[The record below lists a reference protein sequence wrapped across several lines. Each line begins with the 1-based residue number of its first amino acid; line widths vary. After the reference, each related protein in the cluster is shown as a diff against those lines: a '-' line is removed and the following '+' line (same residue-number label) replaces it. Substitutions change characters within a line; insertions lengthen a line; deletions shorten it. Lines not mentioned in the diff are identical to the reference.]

1 MRRRLLPLVLL
12 SCLSAAPAL
21 AQGRD
26 PAGAE
31 KLYDDGS
38 KLLAANDWAAACAKF
53 EQSFALDAAPGT
65 LLNLASC
72 AEHDAK
78 IALAWSRLK
87 DARSLNL
94 DTKSETRKKQI
105 ESFVS
110 AAIARLEPRLP
121 YLTVKLRAS
130 SGGVSVTR
138 DGQPTAVDVELPI
151 DPGKHVIEA
160 TGAGFKPLK
169 LEVVSVE
176 GARETITLE
185 LEPLPAGAPPV
196 DPKDPP
202 LNPPPVEPP
211 PPPPKESSGMSPL
224 RIGGIVVGAV
234 GVATLGATIATGV
247 MALGKQSDLNDLGC
261 TELDNGNLGC
271 SSNTADQA
279 TEISGDGATLALVST
294 VTTFVGAG
302 MVGAGVL
309 MFVLGDTG
317 STTNERAAPRILPAA
332 GPGHA
337 SLWLTGSF

>member
-1 MRRRLLPLVLL
+1 MRRPLL
-12 SCLSAAPAL
+12 SVFLLGCFSATPAF

-38 KLLAANDWAAACAKF
+38 KLLSANDWAGACAKF

-72 AEHDAK
+72 AEHDGK

-105 ESFVS
+105 ESFVN

-121 YLTVKLRAS
+121 YLTVKLKAS
-130 SGGVSVTR
+130 PAGVSVLR

-151 DPGKHVIEA
+151 DPGKHDIEA
-160 TGAGFKPLK
+160 SAPGYKTLTKA
-169 LEVVSVE
+169 VVSAE

-185 LEPLPAGAPPV
+185 LEPLPKGAPLLE
-196 DPKDPP
+196 PKGPPIERPAVPP
-202 LNPPPVEPP
+202 LPPAK
-211 PPPPKESSGMSPL
+211 KESAGMSPL
-224 RIGGIVVGAV
+224 RIGGIVVGGV
-234 GVATLGATIATGV
+234 GIATLGATIATGV
-247 MALGKQSDLNDLGC
+247 MALGKQGDLDDLGC
-261 TELDNGNLGC
+261 AELQNGNLGC
-271 SSNTADQA
+271 SPGTADQA
-279 TEISGDGATLALVST
+279 SEISGDGATLALVST
-294 VTTFVGAG
+294 VTTFVGAS

-309 MFVLGDTG
+309 MFVLGDSG
-317 STTNERAAPRILPAA
+317 PPSEKAGLKLRPAVT
-332 GPGHA
+332 PDHA
-337 SLWLTGSF
+337 SVWLTGSF

>member
-1 MRRRLLPLVLL
+1 MRLLPLVL
-12 SCLSAAPAL
+12 SACLVPLPAL

-38 KLLAANDWAAACAKF
+38 KLLAADDWAGACAKF

-72 AEHDAK
+72 AEHDGK

-105 ESFVS
+105 ESFVA

-121 YLTVKLRAS
+121 YLTVKLKATAP
-130 SGGVSVTR
+130 GVTVMR
-138 DGQPTAVDVELPI
+138 DGQPTAIDVELPI

-160 TGAGFKPLK
+160 TAEGMKPLK
-169 LEVVSVE
+169 REVVSVE

-185 LEPLPAGAPPV
+185 LEPAPKETPPIE
-196 DPKDPP
+196 PKQ
-202 LNPPPVEPP
+202 LPP
-211 PPPPKESSGMSPL
+211 PPPETKSPVVPEPSSGMSPL
-224 RIGGIVVGAV
+224 RIGGIVVGSV
-234 GVATLGATIATGV
+234 GIAALGVTIATGV
-247 MALGKQSDLNDLGC
+247 LALGKQGELDDLGC
-261 TELDNGNLGC
+261 RELEDGNLGC
-271 SSNTADQA
+271 SPATADKA
-279 TEISGDGATLALVST
+279 SKLSSSGSTLAIAST
-294 VTTFVGAG
+294 VTTFVGVG
-302 MVGAGVL
+302 LVGAGVL
-309 MFVLGDTG
+309 MIVLGDSSPETPKATG
-317 STTNERAAPRILPAA
+317 LRVLPMA